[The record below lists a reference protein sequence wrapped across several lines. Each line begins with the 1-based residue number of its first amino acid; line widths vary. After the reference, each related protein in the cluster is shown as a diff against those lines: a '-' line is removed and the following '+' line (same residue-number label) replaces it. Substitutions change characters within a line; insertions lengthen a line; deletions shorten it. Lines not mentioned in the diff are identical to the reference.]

1 MDQAALERQWN
12 RLAVALANRLNF
24 GWWLERFNQILAIGL
39 LLFAVALLALRTWR
53 AGWISAERVVFGLG
67 GWFVVVAVVAFF
79 LGRRRFVDPGK
90 VLVRLDEKL
99 RLHNRLVSAAAKVG
113 PWPDLPPDPLGVAG
127 FRWSLSRV
135 WLPGLSTLL
144 LVAAGWWVPIP
155 DSFDAKSEVVGPSAW
170 REMEEW
176 IATLKAEDLID
187 GEKIEEL
194 ADRIE
199 ELREQPE
206 EKWFSHSSLEATD
219 SLHQSLGLEI
229 RDLAEEMTTLDRHLS
244 ALQEFSSPMSEAAK
258 NRAREEIQEALEALE
273 GAGLPLN
280 EALRKQLSEVDP
292 SRLGKETLA
301 KVSQEQLE
309 SLQLQLQKSS
319 GALGAME
326 GLPEMGE
333 GTDMGMGSGKSQEG
347 EIPGAGGIGRG
358 EADAPLFFGDQ
369 AHDLGSENLE
379 RISNGDFSKAAV
391 GEVLGLGET
400 KREIDVMSP
409 GPSEGGA
416 IGSAG
421 KGGEAVSREM
431 LLPDEQAVLKRYF
444 KQPRQSGS

>member
-1 MDQAALERQWN
+1 MDQAALERQWK

-244 ALQEFSSPMSEAAK
+244 ALQEFSSPMSEVAK

-301 KVSQEQLE
+301 KVSQEQLG

-369 AHDLGSENLE
+369 AYDLGSENLE

-400 KREIDVMSP
+400 KREIDVTSP

-421 KGGEAVSREM
+421 KGGEAVSREV
-431 LLPDEQAVLKRYF
+431 LLPDEQAALKRYF